1 MAAPAVAGVAA
12 VIRSYFPKLS
22 AAQVKQ
28 ILMDSGVAGPGEVV
42 LGGDAATKNDFS
54 NISKSG
60 HLVNMYNALNMA
72 DQMSS

>member
-28 ILMDSGVAGPGEVV
+28 ILMDSGLAGPGEVI
-42 LGGDAATKNDFS
+42 LGGDANTKKDFK

-60 HLVNMYNALNMA
+60 HLVNMYNALIMA
-72 DQMSS
+72 DQMSR